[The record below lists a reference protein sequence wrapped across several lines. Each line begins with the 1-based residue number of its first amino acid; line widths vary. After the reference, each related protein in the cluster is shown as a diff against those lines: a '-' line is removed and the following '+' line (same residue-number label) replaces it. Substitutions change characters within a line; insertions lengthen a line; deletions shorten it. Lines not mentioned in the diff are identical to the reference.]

1 MRMMHRIS
9 EAELPLCLAFNRISH
24 RWLVN
29 RLFAAV
35 SRLGNGVFWYVLMGV
50 LPLLY
55 GMPGAR
61 ASLHMA
67 LVGLL
72 CLPLYKGLKQ
82 VTLRDRPYTRDTA
95 ILQNVPPLD
104 RFSFPSGHTMHAVA
118 FTLVLMAYLPAW
130 GWAVAPFTLL
140 VALSRLVLGLHYPSD
155 VLVGA
160 GIGAAVALGSL
171 ALAGT
176 GMA

>member
-1 MRMMHRIS
+1 MRMMQRMS
-9 EAELPLCLAFNRISH
+9 DAELPLCLAFNRISR
-24 RWLVN
+24 RWLVH

-35 SRLGNGVFWYVLMGV
+35 SRLGNGVFWYVLMAV
-50 LPLLY
+50 LPVLY
-55 GMPGAR
+55 GPLGVR

-72 CLPLYKGLKQ
+72 CLPLYKWLKQ
-82 VTLRDRPYTRDTA
+82 ATLRDRPYTRDAA

-118 FTLVLMAYLPAW
+118 FTLILAAYLPVW
-130 GWAVAPFTLL
+130 GWTVAPFTLL

-155 VLVGA
+155 VLAGA
-160 GIGAAVALGSL
+160 GIGAGVALVSL
-171 ALAGT
+171 ALAG
-176 GMA
+176 AA